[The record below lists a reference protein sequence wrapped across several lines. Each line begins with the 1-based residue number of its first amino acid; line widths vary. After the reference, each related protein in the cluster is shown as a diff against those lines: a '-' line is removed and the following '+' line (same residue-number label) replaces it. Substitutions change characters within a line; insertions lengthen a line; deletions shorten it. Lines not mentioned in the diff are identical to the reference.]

1 MLVPLLFII
10 YSNDLPH
17 SLQHCKTILF
27 AEDTTV
33 YFTHANMHTLYRS
46 VNSDLSTLDDW
57 FSANQL
63 SVYPTKTKYI
73 LFAKR
78 PNLTDECSLFINDE
92 RLEKVKSTKFLGL
105 HIDECF
111 SWENHIGY
119 CKSKIASG
127 IYAINTSKHIL
138 PERNLKTLYYSLV
151 HAHLLYG
158 IQLWGNAY
166 HKYIGKLE
174 IAQRQAIR
182 AVGNARDNEAS
193 SPIFKRLNILKL
205 KDLHDLHVKLFV
217 YQFVNVLLPVSLVRV
232 YKYHG
237 DEHEHNT
244 RHSTYPRCPIVNTDI
259 MHRSFLYTGPN
270 L

>member
-1 MLVPLLFII
+1 M
-10 YSNDLPH
+10 
-17 SLQHCKTILF
+17 
-27 AEDTTV
+27 
-33 YFTHANMHTLYRS
+33 
-46 VNSDLSTLDDW
+46 
-57 FSANQL
+57 
-63 SVYPTKTKYI
+63 
-73 LFAKR
+73 
-78 PNLTDECSLFINDE
+78 

-127 IYAINTSKHIL
+127 IYAINTSRHIL
-138 PERNLKTLYYSLV
+138 SERNLKTLYYSLV

-166 HKYIGKLE
+166 HKYIGKLD
-174 IAQRQAIR
+174 IAQRKTIR
-182 AVGNARDNEAS
+182 AVGNARYNEAS

-205 KDLHDLHVKLFV
+205 KDLYDLHVKLFLFK
-217 YQFVNVLLPVSLVRV
+217 FVNVLLPISLLRV

-244 RHSTYPRCPIVNTDI
+244 RHSTHPRCPIVNTEI

-270 L
+270 LWMSLKDHIQSSRTKTTFKRRITQNCIKEY